1 MNIRPMLAEDAELD
15 KIKFSVEAQ
24 PKVDGVRSLHITGAL
39 TGRSLKKHKNLHVT
53 ERYAHSKY
61 AGLDGEMFVGNQ
73 TDKAL
78 CRNTSSALGTIKG
91 EPEVKWMLFDY
102 ITEHTKHLG
111 YMERHRILSERI
123 GEIGDSSLLL
133 IPTFTVHSMAD
144 LLALETVW
152 LDEGYEGVILR
163 GPLNSYKSGRSTA
176 REGGLL
182 RIKRFIEED
191 AVVLAVIEGQS
202 NSNEATTNELGRT
215 ERSSHQ
221 ENMIPN
227 GMVGAL
233 LCREVK
239 TGMEITVSA
248 GSMDHSERVKYFE
261 VPELIVGKTIKFR
274 HFPHGRKNL
283 PRFPVFQCVRAQS
296 DMA

>member
-1 MNIRPMLAEDAELD
+1 MNIKPMLAEDAELD

-24 PKVDGVRSLHITGAL
+24 PKIDGVRSLHITGGL

-78 CRNTSSALGTIKG
+78 CRNTSSAIGTIKG
-91 EPEVKWMLFDY
+91 EPEVKWVLFDY
-102 ITEHTKHLG
+102 ITEQTIHYT
-111 YMERHRILSERI
+111 YMQRHALLSQRIA
-123 GEIGDSSLLL
+123 EIGDSSLLL

-144 LLALETVW
+144 LLALEAVW

-163 GPLNSYKSGRSTA
+163 DPHGRYKSGRSTVK
-176 REGGLL
+176 EGGLL
-182 RIKRFIEED
+182 RIKRFVQED
-191 AVVLAVIEGQS
+191 AIVTGIQEGRV
-202 NSNEATTNELGRT
+202 NGNDATTNELGRT

-221 ENMIPN
+221 ENMEPN

-233 LCREVK
+233 ECIEVK
-239 TGMEITVSA
+239 TGMKILVGA
-248 GSMDHSERVKYFE
+248 GEMDHDTRRRFFLNPS
-261 VPELIVGKTIKFR
+261 LILQKRISFKHLPT
-274 HFPHGRKNL
+274 GRKDL
-283 PRFPVFQCVRAQS
+283 PRFPTYVCIREES
-296 DMA
+296 DVV